1 MGGGMMPGMSA
12 GGGGGMGPPS
22 GSDGS
27 TGGAGGMM
35 GMRGAAGG
43 GGGGARPASS
53 IASSKEDPNEIS
65 VEIYG
70 IVYIY
75 NPPER
80 KLLGLTESAVP
91 AAPAAP
97 VPTPTSTTPEK
108 AASPPV
114 TAGASAGR

>member
-1 MGGGMMPGMSA
+1 M
-12 GGGGGMGPPS
+12 
-22 GSDGS
+22 
-27 TGGAGGMM
+27 
-35 GMRGAAGG
+35 MRGAAGG

-75 NPPER
+75 NPPVR
-80 KLLGLTESAVP
+80 TLLGLTESVVP
-91 AAPAAP
+91 APPVAPVAP